1 MPIEAASPLGEAA
14 RGLRFNFS
22 ICSCAWD
29 STRHV
34 RWVPTGGLPC
44 VSCQKRRLTE
54 LAAPS
59 DWRNDAIGRHKT
71 LHPDWWLRMWV
82 PIAPAFR
89 PSLTSHA
96 LNVSDSNPAP
106 AGAGVCIDC
115 KSGRRFNSM
124 QIGEIIQCR
133 IVRCPQRGW
142 AQASSWLNLI
152 VPSARWGCGRSK
164 QCQSS
169 FPTI

>member
-1 MPIEAASPLGEAA
+1 MPIEAASLLGEAA
-14 RGLRFNFS
+14 RGVRFNFS

-44 VSCQKRRLTE
+44 VSCQKRRLTD

-59 DWRNDAIGRHKT
+59 GWRNDAIGRHKT
-71 LHPDWWLRMWV
+71 LR

-96 LNVSDSNPAP
+96 SGRLRRTLLNVSDSNPAP

-133 IVRCPQRGW
+133 IVRCPQRG
-142 AQASSWLNLI
+142 
-152 VPSARWGCGRSK
+152 
-164 QCQSS
+164 
-169 FPTI
+169 

>member
-34 RWVPTGGLPC
+34 RRVPTGGLPC

-59 DWRNDAIGRHKT
+59 GWRNDAIGQAQDSAPGLVAVCVSADSTHVPPVADVALSECLGLQTR
-71 LHPDWWLRMWV
+71 LRPQRMSAWT
-82 PIAPAFR
+82 ANRAAA
-89 PSLTSHA
+89 STQ
-96 LNVSDSNPAP
+96 N
-106 AGAGVCIDC
+106 
-115 KSGRRFNSM
+115 KSGK
-124 QIGEIIQCR
+124 
-133 IVRCPQRGW
+133 
-142 AQASSWLNLI
+142 SSNAESCA
-152 VPSARWGCGRSK
+152 VPSRGKLKHRLG
-164 QCQSS
+164 
-169 FPTI
+169 